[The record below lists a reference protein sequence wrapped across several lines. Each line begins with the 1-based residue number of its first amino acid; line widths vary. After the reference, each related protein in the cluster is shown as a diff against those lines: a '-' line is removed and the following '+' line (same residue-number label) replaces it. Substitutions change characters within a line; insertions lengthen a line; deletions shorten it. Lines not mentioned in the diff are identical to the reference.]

1 MSTEVLLAD
10 DPLYEE
16 LYDVRREAEAMG
28 NFVDRD
34 VTPDVHALRAQA
46 PVHRGNL
53 RQLLGLEPAQR
64 HVLALGKQHYSVL
77 GFDACEAAL
86 RDPKRFSSKVA
97 GQPNERNE
105 LSMSILEMDGSLH
118 RAYRRTIQPRFLL
131 LEAVDWWRKKTVDSL
146 IAKLIERLAT
156 KDRAELNID
165 YAARIPVY
173 TITTAIGLDGDDA
186 LTFRDAFVK
195 SGGIRRNSIEVM
207 REAAATVERMLLE
220 LIEARRHEP
229 QDDLISF
236 LLTNKLRVPGEEPR
250 PLTDREIIHVARL
263 VMIAGGGTSWRQ
275 IGITLYALFAH
286 PEQFEAVK
294 ADRSLL
300 EAAIEEGLRWSPT
313 APLFYR
319 WIEQDTEFYGVE
331 MKAGEIL
338 ELGLGAANRDPS
350 RWEDPDRFDIF
361 RPRQTNLAFGM
372 GTHRCL
378 GMNVAKVEI
387 ELGIGALMDAFPKMR
402 LDPDKEMPFLTGGLE
417 QRGVSGLPVLLK

>member
-1 MSTEVLLAD
+1 MSNEVLLGN

-16 LYDVRREAEAMG
+16 LYDIRKEAEAIG

-34 VTPDVHALRAQA
+34 VTPEVHALRAQA
-46 PVHRGNL
+46 PVHKSNL
-53 RQLLGLEPAQR
+53 RELLGLEPVRR
-64 HVLALGKQHYSVL
+64 HALAWGRQHYTVL
-77 GFDACEAAL
+77 GYDACEAAL
-86 RDPKRFSSKVA
+86 RDPKRFSSRVSA
-97 GQPNERNE
+97 QPNERGE
-105 LSMSILEMDGSLH
+105 LSMSILEMDGSMH

-146 IAKLIERLAT
+146 IAKLIARLAT
-156 KDRAELNID
+156 MDRAELNID

-173 TITTAIGLDGDDA
+173 TITTAIGLEGNEA
-186 LTFRDAFVK
+186 LTFREAFVK
-195 SGGIRRNSIEVM
+195 SGGIRRNSPEVM

-220 LIEARRHEP
+220 LIEARRNEP
-229 QDDLISF
+229 RDDLISF
-236 LLTNKLRVPGEEPR
+236 LLTNRLREPGKEPR
-250 PLTDREIIHVARL
+250 PLADREIMHVARL

-294 ADRSLL
+294 ADRALL
-300 EAAIEEGLRWSPT
+300 EPAIEEGLRWSPT

-319 WIEQDTEFYGVE
+319 WIEHDTEFYGIE

-338 ELGLGAANRDPS
+338 ELGLGAANRDPA
-350 RWEDPDRFDIF
+350 RWDDPDRFDLF
-361 RPRQTNLAFGM
+361 RARQTNLAFGM

-387 ELGIGALMDAFPKMR
+387 ELGIAALIEAFPNMR
-402 LDPDKEMPFLTGGLE
+402 LDPDREAPFLTGGLE
-417 QRGVSGLPVLLK
+417 QRGVSGLPVILK